1 MFLTAQFDVSNVPRG
16 AIGEDLRM
24 IVMASLNHG
33 RGDSSDGV
41 ERVMTGTADA
51 SDFGAAEASAPDART
66 PLAAIGEVMGSV
78 ANCVIGSQ
86 VILPVSSGG
95 VSVVT

>member
-1 MFLTAQFDVSNVPRG
+1 
-16 AIGEDLRM
+16 
-24 IVMASLNHG
+24 MASFSHG
-33 RGDSSDGV
+33 RGDSSLGV
-41 ERVMTGTADA
+41 ERVIIGSADP
-51 SDFGAAEASAPDART
+51 SDCGAAEASVPEAMS

-78 ANCVIGSQ
+78 ANCVIGSH